1 MHNKYKKIKNKRTK
15 SYGIIYHMISV
26 ESRRVPIQAL
36 SPRDN
41 WAMGHEL
48 GLACILEGRPKGQWA
63 MEERKLDHPKYLEG
77 GE

>member
-1 MHNKYKKIKNKRTK
+1 
-15 SYGIIYHMISV
+15 MISV

-48 GLACILEGRPKGQWA
+48 GLACILEKRPKGRWV
-63 MEERKLDHPKYLEG
+63 MEERKQDRPEYLKG
-77 GE
+77 GEQRRKIVPMEKVRS